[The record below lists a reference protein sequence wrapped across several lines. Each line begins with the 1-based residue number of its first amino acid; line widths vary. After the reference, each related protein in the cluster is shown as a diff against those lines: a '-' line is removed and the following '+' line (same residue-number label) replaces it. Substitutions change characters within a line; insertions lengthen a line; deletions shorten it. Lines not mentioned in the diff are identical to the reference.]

1 VRVELVSV
9 GHMRSVLALEMEN
22 HVTVEVVRVFSDRA
36 NIDSH
41 HQARRLVR

>member
-1 VRVELVSV
+1 MRVELVSV
-9 GHMRSVLALEMEN
+9 QRTRSVLALEMNN
-22 HVTVEVVRVFSDRA
+22 HVTVEAVRVSSDRA